1 MESSSFGRLIGVLV
15 APGKTFRSIAE
26 RPTWAVAFVVLLVLT
41 VASVLLFFQ
50 RVDFVEVMRAQVEAQ
65 GQDPDQLPEGMEGF
79 AKGCAMAS
87 AFGFPLAVF
96 FIVPAVLLV
105 FNLLGGQIGY
115 KKSLAVSLHAM
126 MPSAVAALLSIP
138 VLLSRPSITMEE
150 VEAQTVLKS
159 NLAFLAAEEAPKALV
174 ALLAS
179 IDLFNIWMLV
189 LFVIGY
195 HVAAQVTKKTAALVV
210 VGLWALLVLLRVG
223 AAALGS
229 LQGG

>member
-1 MESSSFGRLIGVLV
+1 MENSSFGRLIGVLV

-26 RPTWAVAFVVLLVLT
+26 RPTWAVAFVVLLVLS
-41 VASVLLFFQ
+41 VVSVLLFFQ
-50 RVDFVEVMRAQVEAQ
+50 RIDFGEVMRAQMEAQ
-65 GQDPDQLPEGMEGF
+65 GQDPEQLPEGMEGF
-79 AKGCAMAS
+79 AKGCGMA
-87 AFGFPLAVF
+87 AALGLPVVF
-96 FIVPAVLLV
+96 FFLIPAIFLV

-126 MPSAVAALLSIP
+126 MPSAVSAILSIP
-138 VLLSRPSITMEE
+138 VLLSRESLTLEE

-159 NLAFLAAEEAPKALV
+159 NLAFLAPEGAAKALV

-179 IDLFNIWMLV
+179 IDLFSIWMLV

-195 HVAAQVTKKTAALVV
+195 QIAAKVSKKTAALVV
-210 VGLWALLVLLRVG
+210 VGLWALAVLLRVG
-223 AAALGS
+223 FAALGS